1 MGMMDITE
9 NPCEDFYQYAC
20 GGWLRKNTIPETR
33 GWWTII
39 DSEIIEE
46 RDKNFKKYL
55 EEKIKDNDIDST
67 ERKMKVMYK
76 KCMDL
81 EKYEDYNV
89 EPMEDILK
97 NLGGWA
103 LKSE

>member
-1 MGMMDITE
+1 MMGMTE

-39 DSEIIEE
+39 NSEIIED
-46 RDKNFKKYL
+46 RDKFFKKFL
-55 EEKIKDNDIDST
+55 EEKIKDNDNDSV

-81 EKYEDYNV
+81 EKYEDGSV
-89 EPMEDILK
+89 QSMEDIVK
-97 NLGGWA
+97 SLGGWA
-103 LKSE
+103 FKSE